1 MTFKEIADATRG
13 VLKQGSSGS
22 HGAAASGIS
31 VDTRT
36 LREGEVFFAL
46 KGPNFDGHA
55 FISEALGKKASGVV
69 VEKGSKVE
77 IPDGLSAVFVEDT
90 LRALGDTAASLRRRV
105 RVPLVAVSGSTGKT
119 TTKEMAAAI
128 LARSRPVLK
137 TEGNRNNL
145 VGLPLTLSGINS
157 SHRAAVVELGISGP
171 GEMKR
176 LVEISDPDVALITNI
191 GRSHMEGHG
200 DIEGVAGA
208 KRELFDCSR
217 PECFKVVNLDD
228 ELVVRSAEEHSAGVI
243 TFGFNKEADVRVE
256 DFRAGDNL
264 SGSTARFFV
273 RGEPVDIRLR
283 VPGVFNMAN
292 AAAAVAA
299 LLPLDV
305 YLDDIYEGLYG
316 FTGVS
321 GRLEIVRSGALTIL
335 DDTYNANPESVSA
348 ALGALKGAAGR
359 RVAVL
364 GEMHELGE
372 CAEGAHRETGRL
384 AAEAGIDMIVAVG
397 RWSSVVVDGA
407 LDAGFRARLAY
418 GFDDWKSALKAL
430 KGDLLKAGDVLL
442 VKGSRAAGLE
452 EVVRGLSDRDN
463 FKEACC

>member
-1 MTFKEIADATRG
+1 MTFKEIAVAARG
-13 VLKQGSSGS
+13 VLKEGSPDARPSGV
-22 HGAAASGIS
+22 S

-55 FISEALGKKASGVV
+55 FVGEAFKKKASGVV
-69 VEKGSKVE
+69 VEKGSGVE
-77 IPDGLSAVFVEDT
+77 IPDGPVAVFVEDT
-90 LRALGDTAASLRRRV
+90 LKALGDTAASLRRRI
-105 RVPLVAVSGSTGKT
+105 RLPLVAVSGSTGKT

-128 LARSRPVLK
+128 LARSRSVLK
-137 TEGNRNNL
+137 TEGNMNNL
-145 VGLPLTLSGINS
+145 VGLPLTLSGIKS

-208 KRELFDCSR
+208 KKELFDCSR
-217 PECFKVVNLDD
+217 PECFRVVNLDD

-256 DFRAGDNL
+256 AFKADADL

-273 RGEPVDIRLR
+273 RGEPVEVRLR
-283 VPGVFNMAN
+283 VPGVFNITN

-305 YLDDIYEGLYG
+305 YLDDIYEGLRG
-316 FTGVS
+316 FTGVG
-321 GRLEIVRSGALTIL
+321 GRLEVVKSGGLTII

-348 ALGALKGAAGR
+348 ALGSLKDAGGR

-372 CAEGAHRETGRL
+372 YAEEAHRETGRL

-397 RWSSVVVDGA
+397 RWSSVVIDGA
-407 LDAGFRARLAY
+407 LGAGFNSRLAY
-418 GFDDWKSALKAL
+418 GFDNWKIALKAL
-430 KGDLLKAGDVLL
+430 KGDLVKAGDVVL

-452 EVVRGLSDRDN
+452 EVVRGLIGPDN